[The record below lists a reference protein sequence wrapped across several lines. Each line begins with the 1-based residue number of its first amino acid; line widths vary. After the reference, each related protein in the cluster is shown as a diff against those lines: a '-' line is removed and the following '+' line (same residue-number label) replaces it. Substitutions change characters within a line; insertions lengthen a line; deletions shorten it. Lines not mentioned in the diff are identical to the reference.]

1 MNKHL
6 SLIEPVIRQD
16 LAELREIRRQDA
28 QRRMERDAS
37 QARIPKRYVGL
48 TLDDYQINHPAQFQA
63 KSACEAY
70 AKQFNWVLEL
80 GGNMLLLGGPGTGK
94 THLACAILQHIQ
106 ARGFHGIYTTHENL
120 RAHLRASYDDDAEQR
135 ERDATAA
142 FIRPELL
149 VIDELESAK
158 GQPDTIR
165 KDLIAILGER
175 WNESRPTILISNMT
189 VKAAKLYLSPKVWD
203 RVAGT
208 SHHSLLIE
216 LWLNSYRNPYA

>member
-1 MNKHL
+1 MKKHL
-6 SLIEPVIRQD
+6 ALIEPVIRQD
-16 LAELREIRRQDA
+16 LAELRELRRQDE

-48 TLDDYQINHPAQFQA
+48 TLDDYQVNHPAQFKA
-63 KSACEAY
+63 LSACEAY

-106 ARGFHGIYTTHENL
+106 ARGYHGIYTTHENL
-120 RAHLRASYDDDAEQR
+120 RSHLRASYDADAAQR

-149 VIDELESAK
+149 IIDELESAK

-165 KDLIAILGER
+165 KDLILILGER

-189 VKAAKLYLSPKVWD
+189 AKAAKLYLSPKVWD

-208 SHHSLLIE
+208 SHHSLLVE
-216 LWLNSYRNPYA
+216 LWLDSYRKPYA

>member
-1 MNKHL
+1 MKEHNA
-6 SLIEPVIRQD
+6 LIAPVILKD
-16 LAELREIRRQDA
+16 VAELREMRRRDD

-37 QARIPKRYVGL
+37 QARIPKRYIGL
-48 TLDDYQINHPAQFQA
+48 TLDDYEMHHPAQA
-63 KSACEAY
+63 KARAACEAY
-70 AKQFNWVLEL
+70 AKRFNWVLEL
-80 GGNMLLLGGPGTGK
+80 GGNMLILGGPGTGK
-94 THLACAILQHIQ
+94 THLACAILKHIYS
-106 ARGFHGIYTTHENL
+106 RGFTGIYTTHENL
-120 RAHLRASYDDDAEQR
+120 RSHLRASYDDGAEQR

-165 KDLIAILGER
+165 KDLTLILGER